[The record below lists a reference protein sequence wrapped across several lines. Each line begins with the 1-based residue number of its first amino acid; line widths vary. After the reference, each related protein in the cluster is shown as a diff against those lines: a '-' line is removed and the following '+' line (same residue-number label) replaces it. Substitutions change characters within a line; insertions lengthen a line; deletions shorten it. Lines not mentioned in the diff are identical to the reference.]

1 VLPALALNAWLRYDC
16 IERSLARLPEVD
28 SILEV
33 GTGLGA
39 VGARLARRYKYV
51 GLEPS
56 AVSYATARRYIEP
69 AGGKVICGDVTA
81 LDAGDLFALVAAFEV
96 IEHIEDDAE
105 SLRLWRDHLRPGG
118 WVMLSAPPFQ
128 SRFGPLDRESGHY
141 RRYEPLGM
149 ARLLRDTGFKDP
161 QIWLY
166 GFPLGYALEI
176 ARDALASVSRK
187 GPRTLAEH
195 TEASGRWWQ
204 PPKWMAPATQAATLP
219 FRVMQRPFLKS
230 RFGTGL
236 FALAQRRD

>member
-1 VLPALALNAWLRYDC
+1 VLPVLALNAWLRYDC
-16 IERSLARLPEVD
+16 VARSLDRLPEVD

-39 VGARLARRYKYV
+39 VGARLARRYRYV

-56 AVSYATARRYIEP
+56 PTSYAAARRNIEP
-69 AGGKVICGDVTA
+69 AGRVICGDVTA
-81 LDAGDLFALVAAFEV
+81 LDPGELFAMVVAFEV

-128 SRFGPLDRESGHY
+128 SRFGPLDRASGHY
-141 RRYEPLGM
+141 RRYEPENMG
-149 ARLLRDTGFKDP
+149 RLLVDSGFKDP

-166 GFPLGYALEI
+166 GFPLGYALEG
-176 ARDALASVSRK
+176 ARNALASAGRQDD
-187 GPRTLAEH
+187 RTLAEH

-204 PPKWMAPATQAATLP
+204 PPNWMAPVTQAATFP
-219 FRVMQRPFLKS
+219 FRVMQRPFLSS
-230 RFGTGL
+230 RLGTGL